1 MHVVSITRS
10 PATSNPQKYNAIRSP
25 YSVSHQRLHL
35 PRISHLPTVELS
47 DITYSAE
54 RPTSYSVPGTG
65 TPSIP
70 RVILALDWHLAKF
83 EQHETMI
90 LLLRSLN
97 RIVDQTIRMTAGDEP
112 ILNGGAVFRSP
123 SLRLRAQDAVL
134 LGGFTYGVL
143 AASVRGLGELID
155 RWDATGVDVTV
166 YANGRKVG
174 FMDLDFVI

>member
-1 MHVVSITRS
+1 MSILSGFRILAVIQLVVFC
-10 PATSNPQKYNAIRSP
+10 TSSALPDLQ
-25 YSVSHQRLHL
+25 L
-35 PRISHLPTVELS
+35 PRIPSNATVYDLRTP
-47 DITYSAE
+47 DITSPNE

-65 TPSIP
+65 NPSTP
-70 RVILALDWHLAKF
+70 RVILALDWHLTKF

-123 SLRLRAQDAVL
+123 SLRLRAEDTVL

-143 AASVRGLGELID
+143 AAAIRGLGELMD
-155 RWDATGVDVTV
+155 KWDATGVDVVV
-166 YANGRKVG
+166 YANGKRVG
-174 FMDLDFVI
+174 FMDLDFMI

>member
-1 MHVVSITRS
+1 MSIFSGIRIL
-10 PATSNPQKYNAIRSP
+10 AAFQLIVFCTSSALPDLQ
-25 YSVSHQRLHL
+25 L
-35 PRISHLPTVELS
+35 PRIPSNATVYDLRTP
-47 DITYSAE
+47 DITLPNE

-65 TPSIP
+65 TPSTP

-123 SLRLRAQDAVL
+123 SLRLRAEDAVL

-143 AASVRGLGELID
+143 AAAIRGLGELLD
-155 RWDATGVDVTV
+155 KWDATGVDVVV
-166 YANGRKVG
+166 YANGKRVG